1 MRLCKLSP
9 SGLSDESGKSIG
21 WVSQAGY
28 WTVKVDG
35 KSIEAH
41 RVLWELTYGVIP
53 AGMVIDHINKNS
65 LDNSV
70 ENLRIVSQ
78 AVNTRNRR
86 MSKANR
92 TGNTGVYYDEK
103 RNRWQASWM
112 EEGVAKSRC
121 FSVLKYGKL
130 AESLAVEA
138 RRAAIEKLNL
148 MGYGYSPT
156 HGN

>member
-1 MRLCKLSP
+1 MKLCRYSP
-9 SGLSDESGKSIG
+9 SGLSDDVGNPVG

-28 WTVKVDG
+28 WTVKVEG
-35 KSIEAH
+35 RSVEAH
-41 RVLWELTYGVIP
+41 RVLWELAYGEIP
-53 AGMVIDHINKNS
+53 AGMVIDHINKNA

-70 ENLRIVSQ
+70 GNLRIVSQ

-86 MSKANR
+86 RSKANSS
-92 TGNTGVYYDEK
+92 GNTGVYYDEK

-112 EEGVAKSRC
+112 EDGVAKFRC
-121 FSVLKYGKL
+121 FSVSKYGKL

-138 RRAAIEKLNL
+138 RKLAIERLNL